1 MNNSDL
7 KRKLSELLDLK
18 LVDWPST
25 DNRIEELHQLK
36 RNLENLEKKP
46 EYSNFLK
53 MIKALS
59 HPVRISILL
68 SINNGVTC
76 PCELEFLT
84 GLAQATIS
92 HHLTIL
98 EGADLVIRD
107 RKGKWTLLKSS
118 NSELLDSYFSFG

>member
-1 MNNSDL
+1 MDNSDL
-7 KRKLSELLDLK
+7 KRKLSELLELQ
-18 LVDWPST
+18 LVEWQST
-25 DNRIEELHQLK
+25 DDRLNELRQLK
-36 RNLENLEKKP
+36 NNLENLEKKR
-46 EYSNFLK
+46 EYSSFLK
-53 MIKALS
+53 MIKALN

-98 EGADLVIRD
+98 EGADLIIRD